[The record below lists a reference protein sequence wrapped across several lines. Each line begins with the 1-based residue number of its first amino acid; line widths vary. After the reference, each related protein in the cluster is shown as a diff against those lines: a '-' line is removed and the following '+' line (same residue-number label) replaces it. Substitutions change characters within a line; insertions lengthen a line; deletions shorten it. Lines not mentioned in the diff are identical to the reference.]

1 MTQGLP
7 ERAPRW
13 RRYLRFALFV
23 RADVPAEVDD
33 ELAFHLAMRVERNI
47 ALGMSPDDARREAIE
62 RFGDVGS
69 VRTALVDHD
78 RRKHTA
84 RRRAEY
90 VSDFVQDL
98 KFGVRALRR
107 SPAFT
112 IAAALTLAL
121 GIGANTAIFSVVN
134 AVVLQP
140 LPYKQPDR
148 LVTIGFGST
157 GEYFALRDRLRAIVD
172 LAAWVPATHPVNVGG
187 DAVRLNGVAVTTN
200 LLPLLGVSPIVGH
213 GFTTADGM
221 YGNSNVVLIS
231 HAFWQRE
238 FAGAADV
245 IGRKISIEGSPFTII
260 GVMPPT
266 FHYPSDDVEYWQPIV
281 VNPNNLGLI
290 WGLGSR
296 RMIGRLASNA
306 TLAQARTELQSV
318 WPSLRRSNPLWD
330 PGPGYRAHTAVTPLQ
345 TELVGSARALLWML
359 FGATLLVLLI
369 ACVNV
374 ANLLLARAVT
384 REREL
389 AVRAALGGGRGRLVR
404 QLVTESLVL
413 AALGAV
419 AGVTLGWLAVRGLVA
434 AMPAGIPR
442 ADEISMSGRALAFA
456 LTISI
461 GTGLLFGLIP
471 ALRATRATS
480 AGSQSS
486 IAGSGRRATSGGSH
500 LRVSGAL
507 VVGEIALAVMLVT
520 ASLLLV
526 RSFAALRA
534 IGPGFETTH
543 VVAGRISVPYARFA
557 ADTQGVLAF
566 YQNVLNRARA
576 LPDVRNAALIDHL
589 PLAEP
594 VWGIAAR
601 VQGQFEDFTRGLP
614 MIDHMQIVTPGY
626 FATMGIRVTRGRG
639 FDDRDRGDA
648 PWVAVVSQ
656 TVAKRFW
663 PNGDAIG
670 QRVGFPYASPW
681 ITIVGIVPD
690 TKQDSLRDTSSASM
704 YVPWAQASRRF
715 TGEMW
720 LVART
725 TGDPAATGTDI
736 RRLVHEIDRAV
747 PVSDVRTMNAVI
759 SDSVT
764 KSRFTTLL
772 VAAFALLALALG
784 AVGIYGVM
792 SYLVGERRHEM
803 GIRIALGASRASV
816 MRLVLR
822 RAAWLAGVGAA
833 IGIAGA
839 VVETRSLR
847 QWLYGVSAVD
857 PVTFLIVPI
866 LFLAVAALASSA
878 PALRAT
884 RADPATTLRDE

>member
-1 MTQGLP
+1 MTP
-7 ERAPRW
+7 ARAPRW
-13 RRYLRFALFV
+13 QRYLRFV
-23 RADVPAEVDD
+23 RPNVPADVDD
-33 ELAFHLAMRVERNI
+33 ELAFHLERRVERNI
-47 ALGMSPDDARREAIE
+47 ALGMSPEDACRDAIE

-69 VRTALVDHD
+69 VRDVLVDHD
-78 RRKHTA
+78 RRKHAT
-84 RRRAEY
+84 RERAEY
-90 VSDFVQDL
+90 VADFVQDL

-107 SPAFT
+107 APAFT

-140 LPYKQPDR
+140 LPYQHPER
-148 LVTIGFGST
+148 LVTIGYGST
-157 GEYFALRDRLRAIVD
+157 GEYLALRDRLRAIVD
-172 LAAWVPATHPVNVGG
+172 LAAWVPATHPIDVGG
-187 DAVRLNGVAVTTN
+187 NAVRLNGAAITTN
-200 LLPLLGVSPIVGH
+200 LLPLLGVSPSIGH
-213 GFTTADGM
+213 GFTTADGTL
-221 YGNSNVVLIS
+221 GNGNVVLIS
-231 HAFWQRE
+231 NALWQRE
-238 FAGAADV
+238 FAGASDA
-245 IGRKISIEGSPFTII
+245 IGRKISIEGSPFTIV
-260 GVMPPT
+260 GVMPPS
-266 FHYPSDDVEYWQPIV
+266 FHYPSGDVEYWQPIV
-281 VNPNNLGLI
+281 VNPGNLGLI

-296 RMIGRLASNA
+296 HMIGRLAPNA
-306 TLAQARTELQSV
+306 TLAQARTELQRV

-330 PGPGYRAHTAVTPLQ
+330 PGPDYRAHVTATALQ

-413 AALGAV
+413 ATLGAV
-419 AGVTLGWLAVRGLVA
+419 LGVMLGWFAVRALIAG
-434 AMPAGIPR
+434 MPSGIPR

-456 LTISI
+456 LVISI
-461 GTGLLFGLIP
+461 GTGLVFGLIP
-471 ALRATRATS
+471 AIRATRANGS
-480 AGSQSS
+480 HSGVAG
-486 IAGSGRRATSGGSH
+486 AGRRATAAASH

-507 VVGEIALAVMLVT
+507 VAGEVALAVMLVT
-520 ASLLLV
+520 ASILLV
-526 RSFAALRA
+526 RSFTALRA
-534 IGPGFETTH
+534 IAPGFETTH
-543 VVAGRISVPYARFA
+543 VVAARISVPGARFA

-566 YQNVLNRARA
+566 YQNVLNRTQA
-576 LPDVRNAALIDHL
+576 LPGVRDAALVDHL

-601 VQGQFEDFTRGLP
+601 VQGQFEDFTRTLP

-626 FATMGIRVTRGRG
+626 FATMGVRVTRGRA
-639 FDDRDRGDA
+639 FDDGDRGNA

-656 TVAKRFW
+656 SVARRFW
-663 PNGDAIG
+663 PGGDAIG
-670 QRVGFPYASPW
+670 QRIGFPYASPW

-704 YVPWAQASRRF
+704 YVPWAQASGRF
-715 TGEMW
+715 TGELW

-725 TGDPAATGTDI
+725 AGDPAATGATI
-736 RRLVHEIDRAV
+736 RRLVHEIDRAA
-747 PVSDVRTMNAVI
+747 PVSDVRTMDAVI
-759 SDSVT
+759 SNSVT
-764 KSRFTTLL
+764 SSRFTTLL

-792 SYLVGERRHEM
+792 SYLVGERRREM

-833 IGIAGA
+833 IGLGGAMIA
-839 VVETRSLR
+839 TRSLR
-847 QWLYGVSAVD
+847 QWLYGVSPMD
-857 PVTFLIVPI
+857 PVTFLFVPI
-866 LFLAVAALASSA
+866 LFLAVAALASWA

-884 RADPATTLRDE
+884 RADPATTLREE

>member
-1 MTQGLP
+1 MTL
-7 ERAPRW
+7 ERTPRW
-13 RRYLRFALFV
+13 RRYLRLT
-23 RADVPAEVDD
+23 RTDVPADVDA
-33 ELAFHLAMRVERNI
+33 ELAFHLEMRVERNI
-47 ALGMSPDDARREAIE
+47 ALGMSPEEARREATE
-62 RFGDVGS
+62 RFGDVGA

-78 RRKHTA
+78 RRKHTT
-84 RRRAEY
+84 RQRAEY
-90 VSDFVQDL
+90 VADFVQDL
-98 KFGVRALRR
+98 RFGVRALRR

-121 GIGANTAIFSVVN
+121 GIGANTAIFSVLDG
-134 AVVLQP
+134 VVLQP
-140 LPYKQPDR
+140 LPYKQPDG
-148 LVTIGFGST
+148 LVTIGNGST
-157 GEYFALRDRLRAIVD
+157 GEYLALRERLRAIVD
-172 LAAWVPATHPVNVGG
+172 LAAWVPATHPIDVGG
-187 DAVRLNGVAVTTN
+187 DAVRLNGAAITTN
-200 LLPLLGVSPIVGH
+200 LLPLLGVSPIIGH
-213 GFTTADGM
+213 GFTTADGT
-221 YGNSNVVLIS
+221 YGNGNVVLIS
-231 HAFWQRE
+231 DGFWRRE
-238 FAGAADV
+238 FAGASDV
-245 IGRKISIEGSPFTII
+245 LGRKIFIEGSPFTIV
-260 GVMPPT
+260 GVMAPS
-266 FHYPSDDVEYWQPIV
+266 FHYPSADVEYWQPFII
-281 VNPNNLGLI
+281 NPNNLGLV
-290 WGLGSR
+290 WGLGGR
-296 RMIGRLASNA
+296 QMIGRLAPNA
-306 TLAQARTELQSV
+306 TLAQARTELLRV
-318 WPSLRRSNPLWD
+318 WPSLRRTNPLWD
-330 PGPGYRAHTAVTPLQ
+330 PGPDYRVHATVTPLQ
-345 TELVGSARALLWML
+345 TQLVGSARALLWML
-359 FGATLLVLLI
+359 FGATLLVLFI

-374 ANLLLARAVT
+374 ANLQLARAVT

-413 AALGAV
+413 AALGAI
-419 AGVTLGWLAVRGLVA
+419 AGVVLGWLAVRSLVA

-442 ADEISMSGRALAFA
+442 ADEISMSGSALAFA
-456 LTISI
+456 LAISI

-471 ALRATRATS
+471 ALRATS
-480 AGSQSS
+480 AGGSQSWV
-486 IAGSGRRATSGGSH
+486 AGAGRRATAGGSH

-507 VVGEIALAVMLVT
+507 VMGEVALAVMLVT

-534 IGPGFETTH
+534 IAPGFETSH
-543 VVAGRISVPYARFA
+543 VVAARVSVPGARFT

-566 YQNVLNRARA
+566 YENVLNRTQA
-576 LPDVRNAALIDHL
+576 LPGVRGAALVDHL

-601 VQGQFEDFTRGLP
+601 VQGQFEDFTRTLP

-626 FATMGIRVTRGRG
+626 FATMGVRVVRGRG
-639 FDDRDRGDA
+639 FDDRDRGGA
-648 PWVAVVSQ
+648 PRVAVVSQ
-656 TVAKRFW
+656 SVARRFW

-670 QRVGFPYASPW
+670 QRIGFPYASPW
-681 ITIVGIVPD
+681 MTIVGIVPD
-690 TKQDSLRDTSSASM
+690 TKQDSLRDTTNASM

-715 TGEMW
+715 TGELW

-725 TGDPAATGTDI
+725 ASDPAETGAAI
-736 RRLVHEIDRAV
+736 RRLVHDIDRAV
-747 PVSDVRTMNAVI
+747 PVSDVRTMEAVI

-839 VVETRSLR
+839 MVATRSLR
-847 QWLYGVSAVD
+847 QWLYGVSPMD
-857 PVTFLIVPI
+857 PVTFLFVPI

-884 RADPATTLRDE
+884 RADPASTLREE